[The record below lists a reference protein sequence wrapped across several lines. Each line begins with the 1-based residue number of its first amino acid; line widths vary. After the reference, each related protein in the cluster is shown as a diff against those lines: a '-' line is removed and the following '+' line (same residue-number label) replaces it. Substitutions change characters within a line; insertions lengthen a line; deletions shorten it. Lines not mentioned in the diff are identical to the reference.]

1 MTLREQFHLPGHR
14 LAYGSVLVTV
24 LAVMLWLVAHYVSPA
39 PPRMLLMSTGVADG
53 AYHRFGLRY
62 QEVLRPNGITLK
74 LMPSSGGMENIQR
87 LNDGTVSV
95 AFVQG
100 GTGLLSADP
109 GALPESTELRSLATV
124 AYEPVWIF
132 THTLDL
138 SKGLGA
144 LAGKRI
150 AVDVADSGHLH
161 VARQSVKSLIAR
173 RPAPRWDRRV
183 DCAFVA
189 CSSA

>member
-1 MTLREQFHLPGHR
+1 LRGRPATIREQFHLPGHR
-14 LAYGSVLVTV
+14 LAYGSVLIAV
-24 LAVMLWLVAHYVSPA
+24 LAVMLWLVARYVSPA

-109 GALPESTELRSLATV
+109 GALRNPPNYARWQRLRTSRSGSSRTPLTCPRASGRWRASASRSTWRTAATCMWRGN
-124 AYEPVWIF
+124 P
-132 THTLDL
+132 
-138 SKGLGA
+138 
-144 LAGKRI
+144 
-150 AVDVADSGHLH
+150 
-161 VARQSVKSLIAR
+161 
-173 RPAPRWDRRV
+173 
-183 DCAFVA
+183 
-189 CSSA
+189 